1 MAPKIT
7 IPMWISAMLW
17 KWPTTHSVLCA
28 TTSYWIVASPT
39 PCRPA
44 TSHETSATDR
54 NRAAGLV
61 QSKAD
66 R

>member
-1 MAPKIT
+1 
-7 IPMWISAMLW
+7 MLW
-17 KWPTTHSVLCA
+17 KWPTTQSVLWA

-39 PCRPA
+39 PWSPA
-44 TSHETSATDR
+44 TSHDTSATDR

-61 QSKAD
+61 QSNAD